1 MKPILR
7 CISSPQNCTNSTREQ
22 IRQVSSRRSAS
33 VARVLRVKIH
43 PRAIGLAIAAVIGL
57 WGCGGGSTS
66 SQPPISPAPPP
77 SPLITVTVAP
87 NSVTL
92 LGGATQS
99 FAATVTGTTN
109 TAVTWSVQ
117 ESFGGAIDGTGLYTA
132 PPNTSGTFHVV
143 ATSKANPAFMG
154 IAVVAVQL
162 SQLTISPSEVT
173 LAPGG
178 TQTFTASV
186 AGLANSGVT
195 WTIQETGGGII
206 NSAGL
211 YTAPS
216 AEGFYHVI
224 VTSVAN
230 TSVSASAT
238 ISVTTA
244 FVSFFPTGSLQTA
257 RGFHTATLLNS
268 GQVLIAGGANKASDP
283 NCVGGIVSAELYD
296 AYASASTPT
305 GSMAAARYAHTATL
319 LQNGNVLVVGGFGDT
334 SNCQGVGAQAQNT
347 AELYNPG
354 AGSFSATGN
363 MSVPRGGHTA
373 TLLADGKVLIAGGG
387 NQGVGGA
394 GSATAE
400 LYDPSTGAFTQTG
413 SMAVAR
419 FRHTAT
425 LLKDGKVL
433 IAGGVPLDSSIPTS
447 TAELYDPATGIFTT
461 TGGMTTAREEHTAT
475 LLDDG
480 TVLITGGQS
489 PVMNSSDLQLTATAE
504 VYNPSTGLFVPTG
517 SMTEARNLHTATL
530 LMDGTVLI
538 AGGGN
543 NSATAELY
551 DLTPNSFTKTGGMEF
566 GRAGHTATAMSQPD
580 GIFCVLVAGGGSFNP
595 IATAETYAY
604 GDVWDDY

>member
-1 MKPILR
+1 MAATFLMLSNVALR
-7 CISSPQNCTNSTREQ
+7 LIVQTSRALDRSRLSTNVRFHP
-22 IRQVSSRRSAS
+22 SA
-33 VARVLRVKIH
+33 VALF
-43 PRAIGLAIAAVIGL
+43 IATVIGI
-57 WGCGGGSTS
+57 WGCGGGSIS
-66 SQPPISPAPPP
+66 SQPPISPTAPPA
-77 SPLITVTVAP
+77 PLATVTVAP
-87 NSVTL
+87 DNVTL
-92 LGGATQS
+92 LEGATQT
-99 FAATVTGTTN
+99 FTATVTGTTN
-109 TAVTWSVQ
+109 TAVIWSVQ
-117 ESFGGAIDGTGLYTA
+117 ESFGGTINSTGLYKA
-132 PPNTSGTFHVV
+132 PQNTWGTFHVV
-143 ATSKANPAFMG
+143 ATSQANPASMG
-154 IAVVAVQL
+154 IAAVAVQL

-173 LAPGG
+173 LSPGG
-178 TQTFTASV
+178 TQAFTVGV
-186 AGLANSGVT
+186 AGLANTGVT
-195 WTIQETGGGII
+195 WTIQETGGGLIS
-206 NSAGL
+206 SAGV

-216 AEGFYHVI
+216 VEGFYHVI
-224 VTSVAN
+224 ATSVAD

-268 GQVLIAGGANKASDP
+268 GQVLVAGGANKASDP

-296 AYASASTPT
+296 AYAVATTPT
-305 GSMAAARYAHTATL
+305 GSMAAARYSHTATL
-319 LQNGNVLVVGGFGDT
+319 LPNGNVLVAGGFGDT
-334 SNCQGVGAQAQNT
+334 TDCQGVGAQAQNT
-347 AELYNPG
+347 AELYNPDK
-354 AGSFSATGN
+354 GSFSVTGN
-363 MSVPRGGHTA
+363 MSIPRGGHTA
-373 TLLADGKVLIAGGG
+373 TMLTEGKVLIAGGAD
-387 NQGVGGA
+387 QGVGGA
-394 GSATAE
+394 GSPTAE

-433 IAGGVPLDSSIPTS
+433 ITGGVPLDSSIPTS
-447 TAELYDPATGIFTT
+447 TAELYDPATGIFTA
-461 TGGMTTAREEHTAT
+461 TGGMSTAREEHAAT

-489 PVMNSSDLQLTATAE
+489 TVMNSNNLQLTATAE
-504 VYNPSTGLFVPTG
+504 IYNPTTGLFAPTG

-566 GRAGHTATAMSQPD
+566 GRAGHTATAMSLPD
-580 GIFCVLVAGGGSFNP
+580 GIFSVLVVGGGSFNP

>member
-1 MKPILR
+1 MQTSRTLDR
-7 CISSPQNCTNSTREQ
+7 SRSSANARFHP
-22 IRQVSSRRSAS
+22 SA
-33 VARVLRVKIH
+33 VALV
-43 PRAIGLAIAAVIGL
+43 IAAAVGV

-77 SPLITVTVAP
+77 APLVTVTVAP

-92 LGGATQS
+92 LGGATQA
-99 FAATVTGTTN
+99 FTATVTGTTN

-117 ESFGGAIDGTGLYTA
+117 ESFGGTIDSTGLYTA
-132 PPNTSGTFHVV
+132 PPNSWGTFHVV

-154 IAVVAVQL
+154 IAAVAVQL
-162 SQLTISPSEVT
+162 SELTISPSQVM

-178 TQTFTASV
+178 TQIFTAGV
-186 AGLANSGVT
+186 AGLANTGVT
-195 WTIQETGGGII
+195 WSVQEAGGGVI
-206 NSAGL
+206 NGAGS

-216 AEGFYHVI
+216 TEGFYHVI
-224 VTSVAN
+224 VTSVAD
-230 TSVSASAT
+230 TTVSASAT

-257 RGFHTATLLNS
+257 RGFHTATLLNN

-283 NCVGGIVSAELYD
+283 SCVGGIVSAELYD

-305 GSMAAARYAHTATL
+305 GSMAAPRYAHTATL

-334 SNCQGVGAQAQNT
+334 SDCQGVGAQAQNT

-354 AGSFSATGN
+354 AGSFSMTGN
-363 MSVPRGGHTA
+363 MSIPRGGHTA
-373 TLLADGKVLIAGGG
+373 TLLTNGKVLIAGGG
-387 NQGVGGA
+387 DQGVGGK

-425 LLKDGKVL
+425 LLKDGRVL
-433 IAGGVPLDSSIPTS
+433 IVGGVPLDSSIPTS

-461 TGGMTTAREEHTAT
+461 TTGGMTTAREEHAAT
-475 LLDDG
+475 LLNDG
-480 TVLITGGQS
+480 TVLITGGES
-489 PVMNSSDLQLTATAE
+489 PVMGSSDLQLTATAE
-504 VYNPSTGLFVPTG
+504 VYNPSPGLFVPTG
-517 SMTEARNLHTATL
+517 SMTEARDLHTATL

-543 NSATAELY
+543 SSATAELY

-566 GRAGHTATAMSQPD
+566 GRAGHTATAMSLPD
-580 GIFCVLVAGGGSFNP
+580 GIFCVLVVGGGSFNP

-604 GDVWDDY
+604 GDVWDDF